1 MRPIRIGGA
10 LLAAGWHLTTSSIG
24 ITGVK
29 SPTKPLGTG
38 SLYYY
43 LNSNSIFV
51 AAIPSPVWGDLLG
64 ERGFGVGYLQLSFNV
79 ALVLSLV
86 IFVGILVVLL
96 KEVRPYKNFERGVA
110 TLVWAF
116 PASVL
121 GTMLLAYLD
130 TPYVFLSLFGGPGL
144 SSLIV
149 PPGGSGAWRILGGA
163 LLVLSVFVSLVT
175 TGVLEATWR

>member
-1 MRPIRIGGA
+1 M
-10 LLAAGWHLTTSSIG
+10 
-24 ITGVK
+24 
-29 SPTKPLGTG
+29 
-38 SLYYY
+38 
-43 LNSNSIFV
+43 
-51 AAIPSPVWGDLLG
+51 
-64 ERGFGVGYLQLSFNV
+64 GYLQLSFNV
-79 ALVLSLV
+79 ALVFSLV

-110 TLVWAF
+110 TLAWAL

-144 SSLIV
+144 SSLVV
-149 PPGGSGAWRILGGA
+149 PPGGSGAWRILGGV